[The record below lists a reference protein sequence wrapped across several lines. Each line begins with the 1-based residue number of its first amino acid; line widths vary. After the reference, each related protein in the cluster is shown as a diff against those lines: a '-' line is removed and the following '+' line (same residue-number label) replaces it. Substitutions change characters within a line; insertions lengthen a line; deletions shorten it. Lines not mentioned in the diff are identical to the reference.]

1 MRQNHGHVSFAGS
14 SGVCNHTQD
23 DLEMTSGKGL
33 RLGAL
38 SFASLILY
46 LLLAYRYPLAS
57 SLDNPRATWASM
69 VGSTWLNA
77 IYHILIYIGLFLIYV
92 LILRFLSTSD
102 PEDKLAK
109 RRQTRL
115 ISVTWLVCSSILL
128 FAAPAGESH
137 DVFDYLFRGRMM
149 TEYQANPLVEVP
161 NDFNLSTPFSRY
173 LAWRKNV
180 DTYGPVWELSSK
192 AIASGVHYVTDKIGW
207 WDESYPVC
215 PHSPQSCRLLIVY
228 ITSYRLLAI
237 VLTGISG
244 WLIYKIVENTHSH
257 LAPMAL
263 AAWLLSPL
271 TLITTAVG
279 GHNDAVMLVFMILS
293 WWFLQSH
300 RPILAILALIMGA
313 HVKLTALIWLPTSI
327 LWIIW
332 RWGWKRALKICLI
345 SLTIGVV
352 ISWLLYK
359 PFGGWGTLPQMLSER
374 AKFLAN
380 SFWRILYHQLNYR
393 WGWTLENAR
402 QLSTRLSSLLAAAG
416 AFIVP
421 LWMFNFRPQ
430 RWRREETVK
439 TNKEVILWQSL
450 ASVSMVTLLI
460 GTFWFQHWYILWA
473 LAPAVLLPNS
483 RLTRSTLPWLA
494 FGALSSNVVMS
505 FLVETLLKT
514 SPRISKYISEV
525 VIIWGP
531 VFIVSIIYLLLQW
544 RGKRKSVMPIQQP

>member
-1 MRQNHGHVSFAGS
+1 MMTVETSPIGS
-14 SGVCNHTQD
+14 IDPKSCALLIVDDEPGNLATATEYLSNCGFQVKVAQTGETGLELARLAQPDLILLDVRLPGLDGFETCHRLKADERTQD
-23 DLEMTSGKGL
+23 IPVIFMTV
-33 RLGAL
+33 
-38 SFASLILY
+38 
-46 LLLAYRYPLAS
+46 
-57 SLDNPRATWASM
+57 ATKTA
-69 VGSTWLNA
+69 
-77 IYHILIYIGLFLIYV
+77 
-92 LILRFLSTSD
+92 
-102 PEDKLAK
+102 
-109 RRQTRL
+109 
-115 ISVTWLVCSSILL
+115 
-128 FAAPAGESH
+128 
-137 DVFDYLFRGRMM
+137 
-149 TEYQANPLVEVP
+149 
-161 NDFNLSTPFSRY
+161 
-173 LAWRKNV
+173 
-180 DTYGPVWELSSK
+180 
-192 AIASGVHYVTDKIGW
+192 
-207 WDESYPVC
+207 
-215 PHSPQSCRLLIVY
+215 CRLLIVY

-237 VLTGISG
+237 ALTGISG

-257 LAPMAL
+257 LAPTAL

-293 WWFLQSH
+293 WWFLQ
-300 RPILAILALIMGA
+300 RQKPILALLALIMGA

-525 VIIWGP
+525 VMIWGP